1 MFDISAYLKLMVDK
15 SASDLFFSTGAPVNI
30 KIEGKTAPVGH
41 KSLEPGV
48 VKKLA
53 YSLMNDEQIRQF
65 EATMEMNLAISVQN
79 IGRFRVNIYRQR
91 GEHAMVIRYIKSTIP
106 SLEELNLLPILKKLV
121 MEPRGLILVVGATGS
136 GKTTTLAS
144 MIDYRNRQQTGHILT
159 IEDPLEFIHK
169 NINSI
174 VDQRE
179 VGIDTLSYAN
189 ALKNA
194 MRESPDVILIGEI
207 RDHETMQ
214 HAMSYAETGHLCLST
229 LHANNASQTLDRI
242 LNFFPETAHNQLLT
256 DLSLNLRAII
266 SQRLILGVDGKRVPA
281 LEILLNSPYMS
292 ELIQKGEISKL
303 TEVME
308 QTTEQGMQSFD
319 QALYDLHQAG
329 KVDLEEALRNANS
342 RNNLALRIHLSA
354 TGQVSTPDGMSFDTE
369 DDENAA
375 QVTSRKIR

>member
-1 MFDISAYLKLMVDK
+1 MVDK
-15 SASDLFFSTGAPVNI
+15 NASDLFFSTGAPVNI

-41 KSLEPGV
+41 NSLEPGV

-179 VGIDTLSYAN
+179 VGIDTLSYGN

-242 LNFFPETAHNQLLT
+242 LNFFPETAHNQLLI

-303 TEVME
+303 TELME

-369 DDENAA
+369 DDENAE
-375 QVTSRKIR
+375 QVTSRKKR

>member
-15 SASDLFFSTGAPVNI
+15 NASDLFFSTGAPVNI

-41 KSLEPGV
+41 NSLEPGV

-179 VGIDTLSYAN
+179 VGIDTLSYGN

-242 LNFFPETAHNQLLT
+242 LNFFPETAHNQLLI

-303 TEVME
+303 TELME

-369 DDENAA
+369 DDENAE
-375 QVTSRKIR
+375 QVTSRKKR